1 MNEFQDYKVD
11 YHIHT
16 TFSDGQMAP
25 ADIVRQARELNYEI
39 IAITD
44 HDNINGI
51 DEALIAGRTIG
62 LKVVPGIEIGTENED
77 GIGLHLLGYD
87 FDLKNAEMLE
97 FLDRL
102 IMNRDVRNA
111 KLLRVLE
118 EMGYEI
124 PPEDLEMD
132 IGDSNF
138 LGKPVMAR
146 AMIKRGYIK
155 DEAEAFSEKIFG
167 SPQCR
172 AVKKV
177 KPGIEAAIEMINDAG
192 GIPVLAHP
200 IQIKGMG
207 EPGGEEFYENLDKM
221 LAHLKKAGLKGLE
234 CYHPDHSE
242 EQALRFVAFAEKYHL
257 HITRG
262 SDFHGADYIE
272 ANRTGVFR

>member
-1 MNEFQDYKVD
+1 MNEFQAFKVD

-16 TFSDGQMAP
+16 TCSDGQMTP
-25 ADIVRQARELNYEI
+25 TQIVRQAKEIGHEI

-44 HDNINGI
+44 HDNIDGVR
-51 DEALIAGRTIG
+51 EAMIAGEAVD
-62 LKVVPGIEIGTENED
+62 LKVVPGIEIGTEFDYE
-77 GIGLHLLGYD
+77 IGMHLLGYD
-87 FDLKNAEMLE
+87 FDLEDEEMLE

-111 KLLRVLE
+111 KLLNVLE
-118 EMGYEI
+118 EMGYDI
-124 PPEDLEMD
+124 PPENLEMD
-132 IGDSNF
+132 IKNPNF
-138 LGKPVMAR
+138 LGKPIIAR
-146 AMIKRGYIK
+146 AMMKQGYIK
-155 DEAEAFSEKIFG
+155 NEAEAFSDKIFG

-177 KPGIEAAIEMINDAG
+177 KPRIEAGIEMINNAG

-207 EPGGEEFYENLDKM
+207 EPGSEEFYGNIDK
-221 LAHLKKAGLKGLE
+221 LIAHLKKAGLKGIE

-242 EQALRFVAFAEKYHL
+242 ENSLRFVDFAEKYHL

-262 SDFHGADYIE
+262 TDFHGADYIE
-272 ANRTGVFR
+272 ANRTGVYR

>member
-1 MNEFQDYKVD
+1 MNEFQDFKVD

-16 TFSDGQMAP
+16 TFSDGQMKP
-25 ADIVRQARELNYEI
+25 AALVRQAKELGFET

-44 HDNINGI
+44 HDNIDGVN
-51 DEALIAGRTIG
+51 EALIAGEAVD
-62 LKVVPGIEIGTENED
+62 LKVVPGIEIGTEYD
-77 GIGLHLLGYD
+77 GRIGLHLLGYD
-87 FDLKNAEMLE
+87 FDLENEDMHE

-111 KLLRVLE
+111 KLLSVLE
-118 EMGYEI
+118 EMGYDI

-132 IGDSNF
+132 ISNPNF
-138 LGKPVMAR
+138 LGKPIIAR
-146 AMIKRGYIK
+146 AMMKHGYIK
-155 DEAEAFSEKIFG
+155 NEAEAFGEKIFG

-177 KPGIEAAIEMINDAG
+177 KPSTEAGIEMINNAG

-200 IQIKGMG
+200 IQTKGIG
-207 EPGGEEFYENLDKM
+207 EPGSEEFYDNLDKM
-221 LAHLKKAGLKGLE
+221 IAHFKKVGLKGIE

-242 EQALRFVAFAEKYHL
+242 ENSLRFVAFAEKYHL

-262 SDFHGADYIE
+262 SDFHGPDYIE
-272 ANRTGVFR
+272 ANRTGVYR

>member
-1 MNEFQDYKVD
+1 MNEFLDHKVD

-16 TFSDGQMAP
+16 TFSDGKMTP
-25 ADIVRQARELNYEI
+25 AKIVGQAKELGFEV

-44 HDNINGI
+44 HDNIDGVG
-51 DEALIAGRTIG
+51 EALIAGEAVD
-62 LKVVPGIEIGTENED
+62 LKVVPGIEFSTLTEE
-77 GIGLHLLGYD
+77 GIGAHLLGYD
-87 FDLKNAEMLE
+87 FDLKNEEMLE
-97 FLDRL
+97 FMDRL

-111 KLLRVLE
+111 KLLAVLE

-132 IGDSNF
+132 ISDSNF
-138 LGKPVMAR
+138 LGKPIIAR
-146 AMIKRGYIK
+146 ALVKNGYIK
-155 DEAEAFSEKIFG
+155 DVKEAFGEKIFG

-177 KPGIEAAIEMINDAG
+177 KPRIETAIELMNRIG

-200 IQIKGMG
+200 IQLKGMG
-207 EPGGEEFYENLDKM
+207 EPGSEEFYDNLDKL
-221 LAHLKKAGLKGLE
+221 LAHLKKSGLKGLE
-234 CYHPDHSE
+234 CYHPDHNE
-242 EQALRFVAFAEKYHL
+242 EQALRFVDFAEKYHL

-262 SDFHGADYIE
+262 SDFHGDDYIE

>member
-16 TFSDGQMAP
+16 TASDGNMSP
-25 ADIVRQARELNYEI
+25 ASIVRQAKEIGFEI

-44 HDNINGI
+44 HDNISGVE
-51 DEALIAGRTIG
+51 EAMIAGEAVG
-62 LKVVPGIEIGTENED
+62 LKVVPGVEVGTEDEEER
-77 GIGLHLLGYD
+77 GMHLLGYD
-87 FDLKNAEMLE
+87 FDLKSEEMLE

-111 KLLRVLE
+111 KLLKVLE
-118 EMGYEI
+118 EMGYVI
-124 PPEDLEMD
+124 PHEDLEMD
-132 IGDSNF
+132 IGNQDF
-138 LGKPVMAR
+138 LGKPIIAR
-146 AMIKRGYIK
+146 AMVKNGYI
-155 DEAEAFSEKIFG
+155 DNVAEAFTEKIFG
-167 SPQCR
+167 SPQCK

-177 KPGIEAAIEMINDAG
+177 KPRIEDAIATINNAG

-200 IQIKGMG
+200 IQIKGIG
-207 EPGGEEFYENLDKM
+207 IPGSEEFYENLEEKIK
-221 LAHLKKAGLKGLE
+221 HLKKAGLKGIE
-234 CYHPDHSE
+234 CYHPDHNE
-242 EQALRFVAFAEKYHL
+242 ENSLRFVAFAEKYHL

>member
-1 MNEFQDYKVD
+1 MNESQDFKVD

-25 ADIVRQARELNYEI
+25 ADIVRQAKELGFEI

-44 HDNINGI
+44 HDNINGV
-51 DEALIAGRTIG
+51 EEGMIAGKAVD
-62 LKVVPGIEIGTENED
+62 LKVIPGVEIGTEGDFE
-77 GIGLHLLGYD
+77 IGMHLLGYD
-87 FDLKNAEMLE
+87 FDLKNEEMLE
-97 FLDRL
+97 FMDRL

-111 KLLRVLE
+111 KLLQVLE
-118 EMGYEI
+118 DMGYEI
-124 PPEDLEMD
+124 PPEDLDLD
-132 IGDSNF
+132 ITNDTF
-138 LGKPVMAR
+138 LGKPIIAR
-146 AMIKRGYIK
+146 AMIKHGYIRN
-155 DEAEAFSEKIFG
+155 EAEAFSEKVFG

-177 KPGIEAAIEMINDAG
+177 KPRIEDGIEVINRAG

-207 EPGGEEFYENLDKM
+207 EPGSEEFYDNLDKL
-221 LAHLKKAGLKGLE
+221 LAHLKEAGLKGLE
-234 CYHPDHSE
+234 CYHPDHNE
-242 EQALRFVAFAEKYHL
+242 ENALRFVAFAEKYHL

-272 ANRTGVFR
+272 ANRTGVYR